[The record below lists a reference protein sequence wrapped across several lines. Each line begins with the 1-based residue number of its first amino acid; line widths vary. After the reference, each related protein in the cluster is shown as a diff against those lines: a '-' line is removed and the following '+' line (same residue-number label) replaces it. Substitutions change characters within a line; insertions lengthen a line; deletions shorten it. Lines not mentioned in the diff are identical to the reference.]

1 MKVHPAADI
10 FPIMSDEEL
19 KDLAADIEANG
30 LIHPVIVDADDQVID
45 GRNRLAACKLA
56 GVKPTFEKLNGQ
68 DPLAYIVSA
77 NLARRNLTK
86 GQQAM
91 AYAKIYPEG
100 KRGAKRSSAAEGL
113 KYERISVAR
122 SVLRLAEKYDAKK
135 VVDSV
140 LAGDIGLDE
149 ALDSVK
155 AIENQASSAEAQAQ
169 ERGRQLTQLRK
180 IAPDLAEQVDKG
192 KLRLNEAQAANEE
205 RRRQKESEQEVATR
219 QLQEIMISL
228 NPRKQSPEK
237 FAEELV
243 ENINSKFWSRINDLD
258 LSRKSVER
266 CAEAFSAFAKMWA
279 KKGEDE

>member
-100 KRGAKRSSAAEGL
+100 KRGAKRSS
-113 KYERISVAR
+113 
-122 SVLRLAEKYDAKK
+122 
-135 VVDSV
+135 
-140 LAGDIGLDE
+140 
-149 ALDSVK
+149 
-155 AIENQASSAEAQAQ
+155 
-169 ERGRQLTQLRK
+169 
-180 IAPDLAEQVDKG
+180 
-192 KLRLNEAQAANEE
+192 
-205 RRRQKESEQEVATR
+205 
-219 QLQEIMISL
+219 
-228 NPRKQSPEK
+228 
-237 FAEELV
+237 
-243 ENINSKFWSRINDLD
+243 
-258 LSRKSVER
+258 
-266 CAEAFSAFAKMWA
+266 
-279 KKGEDE
+279 